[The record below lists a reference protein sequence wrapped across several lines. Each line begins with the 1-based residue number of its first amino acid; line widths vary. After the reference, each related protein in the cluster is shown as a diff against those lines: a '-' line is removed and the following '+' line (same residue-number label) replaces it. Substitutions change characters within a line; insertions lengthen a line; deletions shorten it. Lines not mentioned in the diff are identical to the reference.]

1 MTEYSTDVRRIRGIG
16 EKRAEALNRLG
27 IHTLLDLVSWFPMRY
42 EDRSVV
48 TPIGETADGESA
60 CICAIAATAPVLQ
73 RIPGRMEI
81 VKVQAVDETG
91 RVDIS
96 FFHQPFVKNQIRKG
110 ETYRFYGKISQ
121 RGGRRMMANPVFE
134 AADEAR
140 GETTGRIVP
149 VYRLTAGLTQKTM
162 MQSIRQGLDMLTLP
176 DALPAHIRGE
186 LPDAETAYEEIHFPV
201 SMEQL
206 RAARKRFAFEELF
219 LLCCAM
225 GQRKAEAG
233 EGIVFPRA
241 DFAPFYAALPYTP
254 TGAQQRAISEAAAD
268 LVSGRRMNR
277 LLQGDVGS
285 GKTLVAAA
293 LIWQCARGGMV
304 SAFMA
309 PTEILAR
316 QHLHTMREFLTPFGL
331 RCELLTGSTPAEER
345 RRIHEALERREIDL
359 LVGTHALLGIE
370 IPGLAL
376 AVTDEQHRFGVTQRA
391 VFTKGGEAIPPHV
404 LVMSATPIPRTLSL
418 VIYGDLEV
426 SRLDEMP
433 PGRQKVDTFCV
444 NSAYHRRLLAFI
456 RKLCGEGRQVF
467 VVCPKVED
475 DADSAEEDGEGAGLL
490 SAVEYARR
498 LSGELPEL
506 RIACIH
512 GRMKAKEK
520 NEVMEQMAAGSI
532 QVLVATTVIEVGM
545 DVPNAALILIENAER
560 YGLSQLHQLR
570 GRVGRGK
577 HKSYCVLVTDHKS
590 EETRARMEI
599 MCKSGDGFAIAEE
612 DLRLRGPGDFFGQR
626 QHGLPALH
634 VADLGT
640 DTQTLLEAKAAADEL
655 LREDPLLQTA
665 PLVRERVNLLLE
677 KAGGTLN

>member
-1 MTEYSTDVRRIRGIG
+1 MTGYSTDVRSVRGIG

-27 IHTLLDLVSWFPMRY
+27 IHTLLDLVSWFPARY
-42 EDRSVV
+42 EDRSII
-48 TPIGETADGESA
+48 TPIGKTADGETA
-60 CICAIAATAPVLQ
+60 CICAVAATVPVLQ

-81 VKVQAVDETG
+81 VKVQAVDESG

-96 FFHQPFVKNQIRKG
+96 FFHQPFVKNQIQRG

-121 RGGRRMMANPVFE
+121 RGGRRTMANPVFE
-134 AADEAR
+134 PER
-140 GETTGRIVP
+140 EVQGQTTGRIVP
-149 VYRLTAGLTQKTM
+149 IYRLTAGLTQKTM

-176 DALPAHIRGE
+176 DALPEHIRGN
-186 LPDAETAYEEIHFPV
+186 LPDAETAYEAIHFPE
-201 SMEQL
+201 SAAQL
-206 RAARKRFAFEELF
+206 SAARKRFAFEELF

-225 GQRKAEAG
+225 AQRKTEAG
-233 EGIVFPRA
+233 EGVALPKM
-241 DFAPFYAALPYTP
+241 DFDAFYSALPYEP
-254 TGAQQRAISEAAAD
+254 TGAQRKAIQEAAED
-268 LVSGRRMNR
+268 LSSGRRMNR
-277 LLQGDVGS
+277 LIQGDVGS

-293 LIWQCARGGMV
+293 LIWQCAGAGKV

-316 QHLHTMREFLTPFGL
+316 QHLYTMREFLSPFGL
-331 RCELLTGSTPAEER
+331 RCELLTGSTPADER
-345 RRIHEALERREIDL
+345 KRIHEALINREIDL
-359 LVGTHALLGIE
+359 LVGTHALLGVT

-391 VFTKGGEAIPPHV
+391 EFTKGEEEIPPHV

-433 PGRQKVDTFCV
+433 PGRQKIDTFCV
-444 NSAYHRRLLAFI
+444 NSAYHKRLVAFM
-456 RKLCGEGRQVF
+456 RKLCEEGRQVF
-467 VVCPKVED
+467 VVCPKVEED
-475 DADSAEEDGEGAGLL
+475 PETGEEADNSTGLL
-490 SAVEYARR
+490 SAVEYAER
-498 LSGELPEL
+498 LSSELPEL

-520 NEVMEQMAAGSI
+520 SEIMEQMTEGSI
-532 QVLVATTVIEVGM
+532 QILVATTVIEVGM
-545 DVPNAALILIENAER
+545 DIPNAALILIENAER

-570 GRVGRGK
+570 GRVGRGR

-599 MCKSGDGFAIAEE
+599 MCKSDDGFAIAEE

-626 QHGLPALH
+626 QHGLPVLH

-640 DTQTLLEAKAAADEL
+640 DTDTLLEAKAAAEGL
-655 LREDPLLQTA
+655 LRDDPQLQTA
-665 PLVRERVNLLLE
+665 PLVRERINLLLE